1 MRELNVFEQEFLRV
15 AWSELTKARSLYE
28 SGRKARAQEA
38 LTEALTASVNLP
50 RGFTDEDWTTQFN
63 QLHKDLYR
71 GV

>member
-1 MRELNVFEQEFLRV
+1 MRELNHFEKAFHALS
-15 AWSELTKARSLYE
+15 WTELERAQSLFE

-38 LTEALTASVNLP
+38 LTEALTASVSLP
-50 RGFTDEDWTTQFN
+50 RWFTDEDWTTQFN